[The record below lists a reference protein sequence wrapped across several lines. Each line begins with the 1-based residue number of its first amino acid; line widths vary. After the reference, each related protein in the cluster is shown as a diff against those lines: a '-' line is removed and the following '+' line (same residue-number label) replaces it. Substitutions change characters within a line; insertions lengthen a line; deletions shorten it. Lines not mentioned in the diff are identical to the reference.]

1 MIDPA
6 RNGSE
11 QRLDA
16 IITELQGVRS
26 ALEQLVAS
34 FVPVDLPPSEIVEL
48 REPTPKPDYAPTED
62 DDPSLASTRATVAK
76 AQAETAA
83 RKARKK

>member
-16 IITELQGVRS
+16 IIAELQGVRS
-26 ALEQLVAS
+26 ALEQLVVS
-34 FVPVDLPPSEIVEL
+34 FVPVELAQSEIVEL
-48 REPTPKPDYAPTED
+48 REPEAEARPKAP
-62 DDPSLASTRATVAK
+62 SRSHGVRARGK
-76 AQAETAA
+76 AD
-83 RKARKK
+83 KA